1 MIGVPISIKICFTE
15 FCGFRFSVHL
25 MIKNK

>member
-15 FCGFRFSVHL
+15 FCGFRFSAPYD
-25 MIKNK
+25 KK